1 MYSTPW
7 MSDIVVGTMR
17 WGLWDAKFTTAEYE
31 AIIAHSMELGF
42 TTFDHADIY
51 GDHTTEAEFGAA
63 LKLHPEWRSQ
73 MELVTKC
80 GIIRVCDQKPDHY
93 VKAYDF
99 SKEHIL
105 KSVDDSLTNL
115 HTDYIDVLLLHRP
128 DVLMDPDEIG
138 EAFELLYQSGKVRSF
153 GVSNFTPSQVKL
165 LQTTVPVGVHQIEVS
180 VKEVSAFDDGRLD
193 QCMMDNIIPMAWSPL
208 GGGALPE
215 ELMKTLT
222 AMAAEFGVSPQVLA
236 IAWLLQHP
244 AGILPVTGTTKMERL
259 TEVKEA
265 LNLQLDR
272 QQWYSI
278 YQASTGKSLP

>member
-51 GDHTTEAEFGAA
+51 GDHTTEAEFGSA

-99 SKEHIL
+99 TKAHIL

-115 HTDYIDVLLLHRP
+115 YTDYIDVLLLHRP

-153 GVSNFTPSQVKL
+153 GISNFTPSQVKL

-180 VKEVSAFDDGRLD
+180 VKEVSAFVDGRLD
-193 QCMMDNIIPMAWSPL
+193 QCMIDNIIPMAWSPL
-208 GGGALPE
+208 GGGVLSE

-222 AMAAEFGVSPQVLA
+222 AMGAEFGVSPQVLS

-244 AGILPVTGTTKMERL
+244 SGILPVTGTTKMERL

-265 LNLQLDR
+265 LNLPLDR
-272 QQWYSI
+272 QQWYKI